1 MWEAA
6 AADDGAHEL
15 DGAAEA
21 AAAAGFE
28 AVDASGLDT
37 MAAPIR
43 QVRVANF
50 SPDCC

>member
-15 DGAAEA
+15 DGAMT
-21 AAAAGFE
+21 AAAGFE

-43 QVRVANF
+43 QVRVSNF
-50 SPDCC
+50 LTRL